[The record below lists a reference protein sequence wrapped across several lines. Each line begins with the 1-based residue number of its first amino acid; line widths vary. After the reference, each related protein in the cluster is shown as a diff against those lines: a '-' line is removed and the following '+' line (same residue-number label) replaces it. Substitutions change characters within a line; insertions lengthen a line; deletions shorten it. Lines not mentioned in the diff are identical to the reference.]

1 MLIII
6 IMKNHAD
13 HVSYQGKTEFNVKYF
28 ATDVG
33 GLLKQPGACITV
45 LAKTKWEQ

>member
-1 MLIII
+1 
-6 IMKNHAD
+6 MKNHAD

-33 GLLKQPGACITV
+33 RLLKQPGTCITV
-45 LAKTKWEQ
+45 LAKTKWKQ